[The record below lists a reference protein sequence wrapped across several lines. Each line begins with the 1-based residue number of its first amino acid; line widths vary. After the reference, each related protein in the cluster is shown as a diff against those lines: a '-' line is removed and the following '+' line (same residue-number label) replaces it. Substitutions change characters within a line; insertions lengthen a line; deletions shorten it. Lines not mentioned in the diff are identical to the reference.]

1 MRLTSTIPGAHVNIT
16 LFSLTDL
23 ISLSLSLDNQSQSI
37 YELLS
42 KKPEAE
48 ARLLT
53 ALTNKLGDPSRKVA
67 SNSGFLLS
75 QLLVSH
81 PQMKPIVVREVER
94 FLFRPGLQERA
105 RYYAIVFLNQMVLS
119 HKVSEGGSEL
129 AKKLIDLYFT
139 VFRMVIE
146 GHFGL
151 AGEARKAQEARYK
164 IEMRKFKQQ
173 QAKDEKKPVKQG
185 KAKQAAKKP
194 PKPPKKAVA
203 SLKI

>member
-1 MRLTSTIPGAHVNIT
+1 MTDPLLHRSCHIT
-16 LFSLTDL
+16 DP
-23 ISLSLSLDNQSQSI
+23 
-37 YELLS
+37 LLHH
-42 KKPEAE
+42 
-48 ARLLT
+48 LH
-53 ALTNKLGDPSRKVA
+53 
-67 SNSGFLLS
+67 
-75 QLLVSH
+75 Q

-119 HKVSEGGSEL
+119 HKVSEGGSDL

-164 IEMRKFKQQ
+164 IEMRRFKQQ
-173 QAKDEKKPVKQG
+173 QVKDEKKPLKQG
-185 KAKQAAKKP
+185 KAKAVAKKP
-194 PKPPKKAVA
+194 PRPPKKAVVSTYLA
-203 SLKI
+203 PPLFHTFP